1 MVLDGWQAFR
11 IRLQWQ
17 HWLVLIG
24 VGLAIYFSYHAVNG
38 SRGLLAWQE
47 LDQQIEAAEREL
59 SALQR
64 ERTVLEGK
72 VARLR
77 PATLDA
83 DLIDEL
89 ARRQLSLVD
98 SRDVIILLDED
109 EVPRRHVMD
118 RD

>member
-1 MVLDGWQAFR
+1 MLDGWRTFR

-24 VGLAIYFSYHAVNG
+24 VGLAAYFSYHAVNG

-47 LDQQIEAAEREL
+47 LDQQIEVAEREL
-59 SALQR
+59 SKLQR
-64 ERTVLEGK
+64 ERAGLEGK

-77 PATLDA
+77 PAALDA

-89 ARRQLSLVD
+89 ARRQLSLAD
-98 SRDVIILLDED
+98 PRDVIILLDKD
-109 EVPRRHVMD
+109 EVPRRHEIG